1 MLVAMVVREAEA
13 ARKETSQPSVGVML
27 LEQGLENCRSVN
39 GFFFFFLKVIKISRE
54 EYVTETIN
62 GLQSLKYL
70 LSDSWF
76 KGQEML
82 FKDEDLSWRLAG

>member
-39 GFFFFFLKVIKISRE
+39 GFFFFFKGYKNKQRRICYRDHQWSTKPKVFII
-54 EYVTETIN
+54 
-62 GLQSLKYL
+62 
-70 LSDSWF
+70 
-76 KGQEML
+76 
-82 FKDEDLSWRLAG
+82 